1 MWMGSLHPSSEA
13 TSAWISFC
21 VHLRSSAVKPPFLG
35 AIPVRDRRSK
45 DRLSRERRSWNMS
58 RIRGRDTT
66 PEKRV
71 RSVLHRLGFRFR
83 LHVRIPASSPP
94 LGERAGV
101 RAFTPSPP
109 LEEKVPGGRL
119 RGIHSLSP
127 TGGEGWGEGA
137 RTAPKV
143 RRRTSRAISVDVLLP
158 KYKTA
163 IFVHGCFWH
172 RHRGC
177 KNCTTPTH
185 RREWWLAKLEGNAGA
200 FPLCLERGE
209 GSRVRCR
216 FLGQLIIGKFTAVG
230 APPRFSDGTLE
241 HAGQPLTACS

>member
-45 DRLSRERRSWNMS
+45 DLLSRERRSWNMS
-58 RIRGRDTT
+58 RIRGKDTT

-71 RSVLHRLGFRFR
+71 RSLLHRLGFRFR
-83 LHVRIPASSPP
+83 LHVRIPVTLSAST
-94 LGERAGV
+94 EQRAGV
-101 RAFTPSPP
+101 RCRTP
-109 LEEKVPGGRL
+109 
-119 RGIHSLSP
+119 
-127 TGGEGWGEGA
+127 
-137 RTAPKV
+137 
-143 RRRTSRAISVDVLLP
+143 RAISVDILLP